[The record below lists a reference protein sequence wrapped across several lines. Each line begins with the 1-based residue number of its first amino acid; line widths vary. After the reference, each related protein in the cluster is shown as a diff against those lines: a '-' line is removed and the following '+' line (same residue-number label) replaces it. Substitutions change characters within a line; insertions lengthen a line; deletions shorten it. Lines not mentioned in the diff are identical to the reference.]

1 MRMDEEWGRGEGG
14 RPILTINKQFKYL
27 HSFIL
32 KKFHLLITENEINE
46 FKLKFKNYHDLF

>member
-27 HSFIL
+27 HSFIVDVD
-32 KKFHLLITENEINE
+32 LLITETEINE